1 VTDYPETL
9 RSVEQR
15 VRIAA
20 SPETVWNFWTD
31 ASRLCEWWGIRAE
44 IEPRPGGILRVV
56 MGDDG
61 PVMSGA
67 YVTLEPFSRLVFTF
81 GWEGNPMGEALAPG
95 STQVEVTLTPVN
107 GGTDLL
113 LVHRELP
120 AAHADEHAKGWGLYV
135 GERLVLAV
143 ADAPPPST
151 SASAGE
157 TS

>member
-1 VTDYPETL
+1 VIDLPETL
-9 RSVEQR
+9 RTIEQR

-31 ASRLCEWWGIRAE
+31 ASRLCEWWGVRAE
-44 IEPRPGGILRVV
+44 IEPQPGGTFRVI
-56 MGDDG
+56 MDADG

-67 YVTLEPFSRLVFTF
+67 YITLEPFSRLVFTF

-107 GGTDLL
+107 GDTDLV
-113 LVHRELP
+113 LVHREVP
-120 AAHADEHAKGWGLYV
+120 AAHADEHAKGWALFV
-135 GERLVLAV
+135 GERLPMAV
-143 ADAPPPST
+143 AGATHPST
-151 SASAGE
+151 SESAGD